1 MKAKISEV
9 VKRFSTTPFLFVGS
23 GLTRRYYNLP
33 DWKGLL
39 EIFARR
45 VNDDDF
51 AYTSYENK
59 AKASNPQAGIYPKIA
74 ELIEKDF
81 NEKWFSTP
89 SIRLLDDTYLDAV
102 KAGISP
108 FKAEIAMYIKTHS
121 EYVAEY
127 VEEIEK
133 LRTISKK
140 SISGIITT
148 NYDCFLE
155 SVVDGYTNYIGQEEL
170 VFSAIQGIAEIYK
183 IHGSITQAD
192 SIVINEADY
201 LEFER
206 KSAYLAAKLMTI
218 FMEYPII
225 FVGYSIADSNIQ
237 RILKAIV
244 ECLSVENAKKLEN
257 RFVFIEYE
265 KGFRSVEVAPYTIS
279 FDDKLISMTKIKL
292 EDFGLLYDAMAEKKT
307 KLPVKLMR
315 LFKQEFYD
323 FTLTNQPTANLRVA
337 GIDDARVEDEELVLA
352 IGKATDFGLK
362 GLKGLSSNE
371 WYRDIVMNDLEFTA
385 DELLEYAYPYII
397 RQTNKLPLN
406 KYLSQAS
413 KTFPEYMEDA
423 AANDFEN
430 IISNSIRR
438 NRHRI
443 NISQRSVNG
452 IAGNQQISF
461 EKALLQIAHLEQNEI
476 KIDDLEIYLKE
487 IFVRS
492 RNLLETATTAVKT
505 NLRRL
510 IRIYDYMKFAQK

>member
-1 MKAKISEV
+1 MKAKIVEI
-9 VKRFSTTPFLFVGS
+9 VKKFTTTPFLFVGS

-33 DWKGLL
+33 DWRGLL

-45 VNDDDF
+45 VKDDDF

-59 AKASNPQAGIYPKIA
+59 AKASNPQAGVYPKVA
-74 ELIEKDF
+74 QLIENDF

-89 SIRLLDDTYLDAV
+89 TIRQLDDDFLEAV
-102 KAGISP
+102 KAGVSP

-121 EYVAEY
+121 EGVGEFAEE
-127 VEEIEK
+127 VEK

-155 SVVDGYTNYIGQEEL
+155 SVTDNYACYIGQEQL

-201 LEFER
+201 LEFDK

-218 FMEYPII
+218 FLEYPII
-225 FVGYSIADSNIQ
+225 FIGYSIGDPNIQ

-265 KGFRSVEVAPYTIS
+265 KGFGYVEIAPYTIT
-279 FDDKLISMTKIKL
+279 FDDKLITMTKIKL

-307 KLPVKLMR
+307 KLPVKMLRM
-315 LFKQEFYD
+315 FKQEFYD
-323 FTLTNQPTANLRVA
+323 FTLTNTPTANLRVA
-337 GIDDARVEDEELVLA
+337 GIDDARIEDEELVLA

-371 WYRDIVMNDLEFTA
+371 WYRDIVMDDLEFTA
-385 DELLEYAYPYII
+385 DELLEYAYPSII
-397 RQTNKLPLN
+397 VQTNKLPLN
-406 KYLSQAS
+406 KYLSHS
-413 KTFPEYMEDA
+413 TKEFPRCSADA
-423 AANDFEN
+423 AANDFES
-430 IISNSIRR
+430 IISNSIRK
-438 NRHRI
+438 NRYTV
-443 NISQRSVNG
+443 NLPNRSVRG
-452 IAGNQQISF
+452 IAADKNNSF
-461 EKALLQIAHLEQNEI
+461 EKATRLIAHLEEKEI
-476 KIDDLEIYLKE
+476 ILDDLEGYLKS
-487 IFVRS
+487 IFS
-492 RNLLETATTAVKT
+492 RNKNILETATTAEKT

-510 IRIYDYMKFAQK
+510 IRIYDYLKYAKK